1 MIRAGQATKGGG
13 GLGRDNS
20 HDLEREISVAL
31 MAQLQ
36 ERHNRHIAAL
46 GRCLSNLRED
56 DLKQAQ
62 MTVSCSGAVKDSWG
76 ENYTALGI
84 IQRLVQPQ
92 RPWDLVLIDR
102 WDFDGREMELQPS
115 APGFLHPSAVLMPD
129 GAAPK
134 GAKRRR
140 DAAGAPAGALPM
152 GHGRSGNNSALF
164 PLPGVVHLHEEQNQ
178 LRTVVSTGLR
188 LSSASIPPILSEE
201 LAVHIK
207 RDKDEIEQ
215 FINAQGRLAHLRTE
229 SMAWQAKAMAN
240 QAKAATLHAQLQQA
254 ISAAATTPVQAAG
267 ETRRGGST
275 PSAEDAESAF
285 VDPDRVD
292 PERACRLCGR
302 REAAAVLLPCRHLCL
317 CELCDSGPT
326 PVESCP
332 WKMLLKTLEDK
343 FSDDYGL

>member
-1 MIRAGQATKGGG
+1 
-13 GLGRDNS
+13 
-20 HDLEREISVAL
+20 
-31 MAQLQ
+31 
-36 ERHNRHIAAL
+36 
-46 GRCLSNLRED
+46 
-56 DLKQAQ
+56 
-62 MTVSCSGAVKDSWG
+62 MT
-76 ENYTALGI
+76 
-84 IQRLVQPQ
+84 VQPQ

-102 WDFDGREMELQPS
+102 DGVAATGAGFPSSFRGVDARWRWPS
-115 APGFLHPSAVLMPD
+115 AA
-129 GAAPK
+129 AAPK

-164 PLPGVVHLHEEQNQ
+164 PLPGAVHLHEEQNQ

-254 ISAAATTPVQAAG
+254 ISAAATTPVQAAE

-275 PSAEDAESAF
+275 PSPEDAESAF

-332 WKMLLKTLEDK
+332 VCRCVRTGSVRVFLA
-343 FSDDYGL
+343 

>member
-1 MIRAGQATKGGG
+1 
-13 GLGRDNS
+13 
-20 HDLEREISVAL
+20 
-31 MAQLQ
+31 
-36 ERHNRHIAAL
+36 
-46 GRCLSNLRED
+46 
-56 DLKQAQ
+56 
-62 MTVSCSGAVKDSWG
+62 MT
-76 ENYTALGI
+76 
-84 IQRLVQPQ
+84 VQPQ
-92 RPWDLVLIDR
+92 RPWDLVLID
-102 WDFDGREMELQPS
+102 REMELQPS

-215 FINAQGRLAHLRTE
+215 FINAQGEQLHRTLAQRQRRNYCSLISAAKDSIARRLREKEAELEQAARRSAELEGRLAHLRTE

-332 WKMLLKTLEDK
+332 VCRCVRTGSVRVFLA
-343 FSDDYGL
+343 